1 MGEILGTGVTRYPGL
16 IVLDER
22 GGLLLARAPES
33 GRVPASTR

>member
-16 IVLDER
+16 IVPDER
-22 GGLLLARAPES
+22 GGLLLTRAPES